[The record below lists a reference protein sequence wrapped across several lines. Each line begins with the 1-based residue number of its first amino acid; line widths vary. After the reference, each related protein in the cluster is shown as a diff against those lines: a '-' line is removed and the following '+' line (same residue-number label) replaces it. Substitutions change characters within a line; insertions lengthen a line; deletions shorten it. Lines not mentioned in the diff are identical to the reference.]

1 MKYLTII
8 LLLLTPSVLK
18 AMPTPESIDNAA
30 NNIFVWV
37 NIIISS
43 IMLIILISLYKVDNS
58 WSWFRRLL
66 TSLISL
72 LFIFVGVVS
81 IKQLTEVIDAN
92 PALYPSY
99 IISGI
104 MIIFAFYIFAASLF
118 KKSIVNQIK
127 QM

>member
-1 MKYLTII
+1 MKYLTTI
-8 LLLLTPSVLK
+8 LLLLIPSVVM
-18 AMPTPESIDNAA
+18 AMPTPESIDNAV

-37 NIIISS
+37 NIITSG
-43 IMLIILISLYKVDNS
+43 IMLIILISLHKVDNS

-99 IISGI
+99 IIS
-104 MIIFAFYIFAASLF
+104 
-118 KKSIVNQIK
+118 
-127 QM
+127 